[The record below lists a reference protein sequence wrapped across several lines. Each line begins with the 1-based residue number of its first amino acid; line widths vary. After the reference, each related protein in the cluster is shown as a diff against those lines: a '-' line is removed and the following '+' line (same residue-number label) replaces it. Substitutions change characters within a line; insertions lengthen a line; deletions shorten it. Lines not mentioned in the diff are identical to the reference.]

1 MTYLVTVEALDLDVE
16 TQKRATKEV
25 YISELA
31 SRCLC
36 VCVWG
41 GVHASVCH
49 HFWILGCS
57 QIAHFYLPFLCQG

>member
-41 GVHASVCH
+41 GGVYRHLYVCTC
-49 HFWILGCS
+49 I
-57 QIAHFYLPFLCQG
+57 

>member
-36 VCVWG
+36 VCVCGG
-41 GVHASVCH
+41 GV
-49 HFWILGCS
+49 
-57 QIAHFYLPFLCQG
+57 